1 MKTPT
6 AFSGADMQA
15 LYAKIAQARAQADA
29 SAPADETEQEAA
41 PIDPAKAERA
51 DLFARR
57 YAILRK
63 ALPWVSQPKACSISS
78 YVCECPDQEKAVR
91 VCQRFADR
99 LLDRVLDGR
108 AATGILLVGKP
119 GTGKTHLA
127 RGILCNL
134 AAQGAPGF
142 FIPATEFFDLY
153 TPSFGAQLDVP
164 LWKVREL
171 LSGISCLVLDD
182 VGTSAWTDARRDR
195 LQQVLDSRIAAGLP
209 TVITTN
215 LGKQDFADENA
226 SRISSRMSQYLF
238 PLACKW
244 TDWREKTA
252 AKRFSPEELF

>member
-1 MKTPT
+1 MTSP

-15 LYAKIAQARAQADA
+15 LYAKIAKARAQADA
-29 SAPADETEQEAA
+29 AAPADEAEQETAHL
-41 PIDPAKAERA
+41 DPAKADRA

-63 ALPWVSQPKACSISS
+63 ALPWVSQPKACSIDS
-78 YVCECPDQEKAVR
+78 YVCECPDQKKAAR
-91 VCQRFADR
+91 VCRRFADR
-99 LLDRVLDGR
+99 LLDRALDGR
-108 AATGILLVGKP
+108 AAMGILLVGTP

-134 AAQGAPGF
+134 SAQGMPGF
-142 FIPATEFFDLY
+142 FLPATEYFDLY
-153 TPSFGAQLDVP
+153 TPSFSAQLDVS

-171 LSGISCLVLDD
+171 LAGVSCLVLDD

-195 LQQVLDSRIAAGLP
+195 LQQIIDSRIAAGLP

-215 LGKQDFADENA
+215 LDKKDFASESA
-226 SRISSRMSQYLF
+226 ARISSRMSQYF
-238 PLACKW
+238 YPLVCDW

-252 AKRFSPEELF
+252 AKNFTPEELF